1 MRALVKEKLK
11 ETDILDFMSGLFTMA
26 MSSLSVEKNNI
37 DITTLKK
44 ETNEK

>member
-1 MRALVKEKLK
+1 
-11 ETDILDFMSGLFTMA
+11 MA